1 MPSRRRFDPRGWSV
15 GLWVVILVAA
25 AVVGSVTVSAA
36 TRDTDCFPGRLRA
49 APGVAAPG
57 DTVRITASAFPCDR
71 RYHRGALYGL
81 RFRSGS
87 SAEVTDLG
95 SFPVATDGSFEAEVT
110 VPEVATPGTGAF
122 IVTGYD
128 IRDVFADLCD
138 DGSSGCAPYTAGIR
152 VT

>member
-95 SFPVATDGSFEAEVT
+95 SFPVEMHWARSAVFLAIALVK
-110 VPEVATPGTGAF
+110 VVAWAASAGVITPS
-122 IVTGYD
+122 
-128 IRDVFADLCD
+128 L
-138 DGSSGCAPYTAGIR
+138 
-152 VT
+152 